1 MNEFADVFLFRMGQ
15 ASAFLAVAAVIAW
28 SILHALR
35 CQSPFVHRTVWCL
48 VLAQSLLIFQFPIAI
63 PWKTERS
70 IASALGETNITR
82 ESSVLMD
89 VAAPNQANSA
99 ELQAG
104 EIPQWTVMTYWPSI
118 VFVVWF
124 AGVLAILGRCS
135 MRYVWFVRN
144 LPCRKCENDSWNQEW
159 DVVQAERG
167 TATRIPLYVSDLA
180 GPMLCRWPDGQ
191 RVVVPKTLW
200 SRLPREQRQAILCH
214 ELAHFERN
222 DLLKT
227 LIANLVAAV
236 HWFNPLAWFAVRRFE
251 DSIEWTCDRIV
262 LASKPEANVHYAK
275 ALLSLGSISSVSTTW
290 ASAVFGG
297 GLAARIRRVVS
308 ADNAS
313 DSRTKVLVTLGI
325 LIGLSAA
332 HVVRVEL
339 VAQEAKEQPKNV
351 IAKDY
356 FIAPVVT
363 ELQKE
368 LHKRKSESV
377 SVYASI
383 NGRSFFNKQRP
394 ELNMNRFDFDSFI
407 RDLSS
412 TRKASEKGSIET
424 IIDFETINN
433 ESLNELARKVEDSF
447 KLKLSEAGIEK
458 VGIILSFTSDERDWW
473 KIAEE
478 PTSNQQEPKLG
489 NERVSVFPV
498 RTALSK
504 ILMRRTSV
512 PNGFDCFINLSTVL
526 QQNAKD
532 AFTIEDKEVIRKAVS
547 ELRLPKGSS
556 ALLVVHFENPRN
568 GKEIKEQFAQIK
580 KDSEFQRNAVD
591 YLKTLGFARVGT
603 SVDVSSVWFLDMH
616 H

>member
-63 PWKTERS
+63 PWKSETS
-70 IASALGETNITR
+70 TASALGETNVTHGP
-82 ESSVLMD
+82 SVSTY
-89 VAAPNQANSA
+89 VAAAYQENSTGSRAA
-99 ELQAG
+99 EISQRTFL
-104 EIPQWTVMTYWPSI
+104 TYWPSI
-118 VFVVWF
+118 VFAVWS
-124 AGVLAILGRCS
+124 AGVLAVLGRWG

-144 LPCRKCENDSWNQEW
+144 LPTRKCENESWNQEW
-159 DVVQAERG
+159 DAVQAERRF
-167 TATRIPLYVSDLA
+167 ASRIPLYVSDRA

-191 RVVVPKTLW
+191 RVVVPKALW

-214 ELAHFERN
+214 ELAHFVRN

-262 LASKPEANVHYAK
+262 LASMPDANVHYAK
-275 ALLSLGSISSVSTTW
+275 ALLSLGSNSSVPTTW

-313 DSRTKVLVTLGI
+313 DSRSKVGIAIGI
-325 LIGLSAA
+325 LIGLSAV

-339 VAQEAKEQPKNV
+339 VAQEAKGQAKNV

-368 LHKRKSESV
+368 LRKQPSEPV
-377 SVYASI
+377 SVYVSV
-383 NGRSFFNKQRP
+383 NGRSFFDKQRP
-394 ELNMNRFDFDSFI
+394 TLSMDRFDFDSFI
-407 RDLSS
+407 RDLASV
-412 TRKASEKGSIET
+412 RKAIDTGTVEIH
-424 IIDFETINN
+424 IDFEAIDND
-433 ESLNELARKVEDSF
+433 SLNELGRKVEASF
-447 KLKLSEAGIEK
+447 QQKMKEAGIEK
-458 VGIILSFTSDERDWW
+458 VRFFLTFSSDERDWW
-473 KIAEE
+473 KISEE

-498 RTALSK
+498 KTVLSQVL
-504 ILMRRTSV
+504 IRRTSF
-512 PNGFDCFINLSTVL
+512 PNGFDCFINLTTL
-526 QQNAKD
+526 FQHNDKE

-547 ELRLPKGSS
+547 QLQLPKDST
-556 ALLVVHFENPRN
+556 ALLWVHFENPHN
-568 GKEIKEQFAQIK
+568 GKEIQEQFVQIK

-591 YLKTLGFARVGT
+591 YLKSLGFARVGT
-603 SVDVSSVWFLDMH
+603 SVDVSSVWFLDVH

>member
-48 VLAQSLLIFQFPIAI
+48 VLAQSLLIFQFPIGI
-63 PWKTERS
+63 PWKSERS
-70 IASALGETNITR
+70 IASAFGEN
-82 ESSVLMD
+82 D
-89 VAAPNQANSA
+89 VTVGLPDSTDVTADNQATSA
-99 ELQAG
+99 DLLAG
-104 EIPQWTVMTYWPSI
+104 EIPQWTVRKYWPSI
-118 VFVVWF
+118 VFLVWS
-124 AGVLAILGRCS
+124 AGVLAILGRWS

-159 DVVQAERG
+159 EIVQAERG
-167 TATRIPLYVSDLA
+167 LATRIPLYVSDLA

-191 RVVVPKTLW
+191 RVVVPKPLW

-214 ELAHFERN
+214 ELAHFEQN

-275 ALLSLGSISSVSTTW
+275 ALLSLGSNSQVPATW
-290 ASAVFGG
+290 ASAVSGG

-313 DSRTKVLVTLGI
+313 DSRSKAWATIAI
-325 LIGLSAA
+325 LIGLSAV

-363 ELQKE
+363 ELQKGVRLGT
-368 LHKRKSESV
+368 LHFFR
-377 SVYASI
+377 
-383 NGRSFFNKQRP
+383 NGWLDRSDNYQ
-394 ELNMNRFDFDSFI
+394 
-407 RDLSS
+407 SS
-412 TRKASEKGSIET
+412 RRIPWTVHL
-424 IIDFETINN
+424 
-433 ESLNELARKVEDSF
+433 ESLQMSRSGRHDGACL
-447 KLKLSEAGIEK
+447 LLLLS
-458 VGIILSFTSDERDWW
+458 V
-473 KIAEE
+473 
-478 PTSNQQEPKLG
+478 
-489 NERVSVFPV
+489 
-498 RTALSK
+498 
-504 ILMRRTSV
+504 
-512 PNGFDCFINLSTVL
+512 
-526 QQNAKD
+526 
-532 AFTIEDKEVIRKAVS
+532 
-547 ELRLPKGSS
+547 
-556 ALLVVHFENPRN
+556 
-568 GKEIKEQFAQIK
+568 
-580 KDSEFQRNAVD
+580 
-591 YLKTLGFARVGT
+591 
-603 SVDVSSVWFLDMH
+603 VSS
-616 H
+616 

>member
-99 ELQAG
+99 ELLAG

-118 VFVVWF
+118 VFLVWS
-124 AGVLAILGRCS
+124 AGVLAILGRWS

-159 DVVQAERG
+159 DAVQGERNI
-167 TATRIPLYVSDLA
+167 ASRIPLYVSDRA

-275 ALLSLGSISSVSTTW
+275 ALLSLGSNSQVPATW
-290 ASAVFGG
+290 ASAVSGG

-368 LHKRKSESV
+368 LRKRKSESV
-377 SVYASI
+377 SVYASV
-383 NGRSFFNKQRP
+383 NGRSFFNKQL
-394 ELNMNRFDFDSFI
+394 LNMNRFDFDSFI

-412 TRKASEKGSIET
+412 TRKASEKGSIEI

-433 ESLNELARKVEDSF
+433 ESLNELARKVE
-447 KLKLSEAGIEK
+447 
-458 VGIILSFTSDERDWW
+458 
-473 KIAEE
+473 EE

-547 ELRLPKGSS
+547 ELQLPKGSS

>member
-1 MNEFADVFLFRMGQ
+1 MNEFAEMFLFRMGQ
-15 ASAFLAVAAVIAW
+15 ASAFLASAAVIAW
-28 SILHALR
+28 SILYALR

-48 VLAQSLLIFQFPIAI
+48 VLAQSVLIFQFPIAI
-63 PWKTERS
+63 PWQSERS
-70 IASALGETNITR
+70 TTSALGETIVTR
-82 ESSVLMD
+82 ESSVAMD
-89 VAAPNQANSA
+89 VAAAKHANSA
-99 ELQAG
+99 ELLAG
-104 EIPQWTVMTYWPSI
+104 KIPQWTFIAYWPSI
-118 VFVVWF
+118 VFVVWS
-124 AGVLAILGRCS
+124 AGVLVILGRWG

-144 LPCRKCENDSWNQEW
+144 LPTRKCENESWNREW
-159 DVVQAERG
+159 DAVQAERRV
-167 TATRIPLYVSDLA
+167 TSRIPLYVSDRA

-200 SRLPREQRQAILCH
+200 SRLPREQRQTILCH

-262 LASKPEANVHYAK
+262 LASTPEANVHYAK
-275 ALLSLGSISSVSTTW
+275 ALLSLGSNSSVPTAW

-308 ADNAS
+308 ADSVS
-313 DSRTKVLVTLGI
+313 DSRSKVWITIGI
-325 LIGLSAA
+325 LIGLSAV

-339 VAQEAKEQPKNV
+339 VAQEAKEQPKNI

-368 LHKRKSESV
+368 LRKRPSESV
-377 SVYASI
+377 SVYASV
-383 NGRSFFNKQRP
+383 NGRSFFDKQRP
-394 ELNMNRFDFDSFI
+394 MLSMDRFDFHSFI
-407 RDLSS
+407 RDVASV
-412 TRKASEKGSIET
+412 RKAVKTGTVEIH
-424 IIDFETINN
+424 IDFEVIDN
-433 ESLNELARKVEDSF
+433 ESMNEFARRVEDSF
-447 KLKLSEAGIEK
+447 QRKTKEAGIER
-458 VGIILSFTSDERDWW
+458 VRFLLSYSSDERDWW

-478 PTSNQQEPKLG
+478 PAPNRQEPKLG

-498 RTALSK
+498 KNALSQV
-504 ILMRRTSV
+504 LMRRTSV
-512 PNGFDCFINLSTVL
+512 PNGFDCFINLTTVL
-526 QQNAKD
+526 PQDAKE

-547 ELRLPKGSS
+547 ELQLPKGSS

-591 YLKTLGFARVGT
+591 YLKSLGFARVGT